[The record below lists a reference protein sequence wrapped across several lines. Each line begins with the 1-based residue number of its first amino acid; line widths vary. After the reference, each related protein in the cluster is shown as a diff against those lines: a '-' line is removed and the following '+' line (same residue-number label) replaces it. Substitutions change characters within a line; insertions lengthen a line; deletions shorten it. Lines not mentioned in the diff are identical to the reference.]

1 MTVNGPLHGIR
12 VVDLPAVVSGP
23 FATAILADQG
33 ADVITVEAVDSPDII
48 RYAGVVAEGTNGVSA
63 FWASQNRNKRA
74 IALNLKDE
82 RGLDVFRRLLAG
94 ADVMVQNFRPGV
106 VERMGLGWPTVHEL
120 NPELV
125 MVSISGFGATGPYR
139 HRPAFDPIIQSVC
152 GYAAIQADP
161 DGRPRLMKTI
171 VADKVTSL
179 NVAQAVC
186 AALVARANGHG
197 GQHIEVAMVDAAVHF
212 LWSDGMWN
220 YTYLDHESSVPD
232 LNMAFHIYAT
242 ADGWVL
248 FYPIAKPHHWHAAL
262 EALGR
267 SDLEHDPRFDLLHL
281 RSANMPLLNAELSP
295 HVARYTT
302 AELVE
307 LMDGL
312 DVPVAPVHTR
322 EAVIADPHVQ
332 ARQIVVE
339 TEHPAAGRIRLAR
352 SAPIYSATPSQ
363 MRRPAP
369 THGQHT
375 DEVLGE
381 LGLGPAAITD
391 LRAAG
396 VVA

>member
-12 VVDLPAVVSGP
+12 VVDLSAVVSGP

-33 ADVITVEAVDSPDII
+33 ADVITVEAVDNPDII

-74 IALNLKDE
+74 IALNLKEE
-82 RGLDVFRRLLAG
+82 RGLDLFRRLLAG

-106 VERMGLGWPTVHEL
+106 VERMGLGWPAVHEL
-120 NPELV
+120 NPNLV
-125 MVSISGFGATGPYR
+125 MVSISGFGASGPYR
-139 HRPAFDPIIQSVC
+139 HRPAFDPIIQSMC
-152 GYAAIQADP
+152 GYAVIQADA
-161 DGRPRLMKTI
+161 DGRPRLMKTV

-197 GQHIEVAMVDAAVHF
+197 GQHVEVAMVDAALHF

-232 LNMAFHIYAT
+232 LNMAFHLYAT
-242 ADGWVL
+242 SDGWAL
-248 FYPIAKPHHWHAAL
+248 FYPIAKPHHWHTAL

-267 SDLEHDPRFDLLHL
+267 SDLEHDPRFDQLHL
-281 RSANMPLLNAELSP
+281 RSANMPLLHAELAP

-302 AELVE
+302 AELVD
-307 LMDGL
+307 LMDRL

-332 ARQIVVE
+332 ARQIVLE
-339 TEHPAAGRIRLAR
+339 TDHPAAGRIRLAR
-352 SAPIYSATPSQ
+352 SAPIYSTTPSQ

-369 THGQHT
+369 THGEHT

-381 LGLGPAAITD
+381 LGLTSTAIDD
-391 LRAAG
+391 LREGG
-396 VVA
+396 VIA

>member
-1 MTVNGPLHGIR
+1 MTVNGPLEGIR
-12 VVDLPAVVSGP
+12 VVDLSAVVSGP

-33 ADVITVEAVDSPDII
+33 ADVITVEAVGSPDII
-48 RYAGVVAEGTNGVSA
+48 RYAGVVAEAAEGISA
-63 FWASQNRNKRA
+63 FWAAQNRNKRA

-82 RGLDVFRRLLAG
+82 RGLDLFRQLLAG
-94 ADVMVQNFRPGV
+94 ADVLVQNFRPGV
-106 VERMGLGWPTVHEL
+106 VERMGLGWPAVHEL

-125 MVSISGFGATGPYR
+125 MVSISGFGSTGPYR
-139 HRPAFDPIIQSVC
+139 DRPAFDPIIQSVT
-152 GYAAIQADP
+152 GYATVQGDP
-161 DGRPRLMKTI
+161 GGRPLLMKTI

-197 GQHIEVAMVDAAVHF
+197 GQHVEVAMVDAAIHF
-212 LWSDGMWN
+212 LWCDGMWN

-242 ADGWVL
+242 SDGWAL
-248 FYPIAKPHHWHAAL
+248 FYPIAKEHHWRAAL
-262 EALGR
+262 KALGR
-267 SDLEHDPRFDLLHL
+267 SDLEHDPRFDKLHL

-312 DVPVAPVHTR
+312 DVPVAPVHSR
-322 EAVIADPHVQ
+322 EAVLEDAHVQ

-339 TEHPAAGRIRLAR
+339 TEHPVAGRIRLAR
-352 SAPIYSATPSQ
+352 SAPLYSATPSR

-375 DEVLGE
+375 DEVLAE
-381 LGLGPAAITD
+381 LGHGAGAIAE